1 MQQGLLFIFL
11 GRGRGSLWQII
22 IYVVFLIGRGLLFI
36 SYLRQKKGT
45 YLQPEHWKTAIGDR
59 SWMYGSHHDPKCL
72 GMCVMILHCEG
83 PWLTAK
89 LKDQGGCCLFLI
101 SGKRRILTHS
111 QSTGKRRSAIGDRRS
126 AIEAGCKGVIM
137 TQNVWAC
144 VS

>member
-1 MQQGLLFIFL
+1 MECSRGSYLFSW

-36 SYLRQKKGT
+36 SYLRQKEG
-45 YLQPEHWKTAIGDR
+45 YL
-59 SWMYGSHHDPKCL
+59 
-72 GMCVMILHCEG
+72 V
-83 PWLTAK
+83 
-89 LKDQGGCCLFLI
+89 
-101 SGKRRILTHS
+101 LTHS
-111 QSTGKRRSAIGDRRS
+111 QSTGKRRS